1 MYTWS
6 SCSHGS
12 GWLHERHEDI
22 SAGMKR
28 TLGIVLDDAI
38 HSLKHIH
45 IERVTKENFRDI
57 VRGQEKSY

>member
-1 MYTWS
+1 
-6 SCSHGS
+6 
-12 GWLHERHEDI
+12 
-22 SAGMKR
+22 MKR